1 MKGISYLSRL
11 AVLFV
16 TILIFVFPAQAY
28 FEFNQEGDNQRYDLG
43 YYLAITGGKFPTGT
57 TPNGADASG
66 GTIRLIF
73 DEPEHKWGFPF
84 DIDVWHKADGYPEH
98 AGFALTLKNGGVFV
112 YDNNGIEDK
121 SGVDF
126 YDYSRD
132 TSTDCMGI
140 WPGAIRG
147 YSMANNWDLIYAT
160 YFKLAQETT
169 FDTIIGYFDP
179 TSSDAGEFDPHS
191 PSISYR
197 MNIWSSTQD
206 NPDERPNSYMPAVA
220 SFTGDVFNANL
231 LRGGVF
237 QVSMTDVDLI
247 FPPCLEWPTADIW
260 RLVLKLREPL
270 TLPAGIYFFSHDAIV
285 VTPVVI
291 DIKPGSYPNTID
303 PKSRGTVP
311 VAILTTGEFKASGVD
326 ASTVTLAGA
335 SPVFWWLRDVDHDG
349 DIDKLFYFE
358 VRDLMLDKNSTEA
371 VLTGFTKKGIPIKGA
386 DAVKIVPR
394 RR

>member
-1 MKGISYLSRL
+1 
-11 AVLFV
+11 
-16 TILIFVFPAQAY
+16 
-28 FEFNQEGDNQRYDLG
+28 
-43 YYLAITGGKFPTGT
+43 
-57 TPNGADASG
+57 
-66 GTIRLIF
+66 
-73 DEPEHKWGFPF
+73 
-84 DIDVWHKADGYPEH
+84 
-98 AGFALTLKNGGVFV
+98 
-112 YDNNGIEDK
+112 
-121 SGVDF
+121 
-126 YDYSRD
+126 
-132 TSTDCMGI
+132 
-140 WPGAIRG
+140 
-147 YSMANNWDLIYAT
+147 
-160 YFKLAQETT
+160 
-169 FDTIIGYFDP
+169 
-179 TSSDAGEFDPHS
+179 
-191 PSISYR
+191 